1 MKEKAKVITNK
12 YIGDLFSVNQQ
23 EATKIIGR
31 LERLVYANNESLVTI
46 GEEADGLYF
55 IEEGQVTVFDSSGE
69 PVNEMGAG
77 HYLGEYAILA
87 GETRMTTVKAHGK
100 VVAYRM
106 SSKDF
111 LDVVAKHPQ
120 ITGRMLKQVYGQI
133 TDKHT
138 KLVSLT
144 RKNRGLMWAPPD
156 ERELNLKSILIT
168 YIPIAILFLITF
180 MVASF
185 ISDAPVWWQ
194 ILPVVFLVAFTLRTK
209 RVLEGLMLT
218 VILLSG
224 MLNGGHFISGF
235 KDMMI
240 EGIGNKD
247 TSETIVIMAMVESVA
262 ALLSAAGVVTVFRKF
277 AKKYLKTRRE
287 SLFGMLLMLI
297 LVCIDECLNV
307 VTAAYCFNENADKNK
322 IPRES
327 RAVLGS
333 FSMAICS
340 IIPFSLWSAY
350 MAGWVAMYIPNGG
363 NVFLKALLFNLAGI
377 LAFIF
382 ALLLCFGILPRTD
395 SIKQAYKRVA
405 EGGALW
411 PEGSEQYFEAQDSGG
426 VEGKMHNLLLPM
438 LVWICS
444 SVLFGILGE
453 NGNFG
458 LDALSGLV
466 VTLMF
471 MFVLY
476 VGGRTMTPKQYFE
489 VMSEGIG
496 NSLMPILLLV
506 FAERIAAGLE
516 EMGFVTLLEQW
527 IPKIVGNHMSLIPML
542 LFVIFLAVCMVLGSC
557 WGAFGIAIPI
567 TVYLSVRLGLNIPL
581 CLGATLAS
589 GVVGE
594 ALCPF
599 IDTTS
604 PVVTAIGCEPH
615 VYRKIRMQY
624 WIPLTIICI
633 AGYLILGLIFM

>member
-12 YIGDLFSVNQQ
+12 FIMDLFSVNEK
-23 EATKIIGR
+23 EAVKIVSR
-31 LERLVYANNESLVTI
+31 LERLVYKSHESMVTV

-55 IEEGQVTVFDSSGE
+55 IEEGQATVFDASGKA
-69 PVNEMGAG
+69 VNEMGAG
-77 HYLGEYAILA
+77 HYFGEYAILS
-87 GETRMTTVKAHGK
+87 GETRMTTVKAHGR

-106 SSKDF
+106 SSEDF
-111 LDVVAKHPQ
+111 LAVVAKHPQ

-144 RKNRGLMWAPPD
+144 RKNRGVMWAPSEEKD
-156 ERELNLKSILIT
+156 LNLKSIFIT
-168 YIPIAILFLITF
+168 YIPTIVLFIITF
-180 MVASF
+180 IVATVL
-185 ISDAPVWWQ
+185 SDAPVWWQ
-194 ILPVVFLVAFTLRTK
+194 ILPVVFLFAFTLRTK

-218 VILLSG
+218 VILLAG

-240 EGIGNKD
+240 KGIGNTD
-247 TSETIVIMAMVESVA
+247 TSETIAIMAMVESVA
-262 ALLSAAGVVTVFRKF
+262 ALLSSAGVVTAFRKF
-277 AKKYLKTRRE
+277 AKRFLKTKRG
-287 SLFGMLLMLI
+287 SLFGMLLMMI
-297 LVCIDECLNV
+297 LVCMDECLNV
-307 VTAAYCFNENADKNK
+307 ITAGYCFNENADHNR

-350 MAGWVAMYIPNGG
+350 ITGWVSMYMPNGG
-363 NVFLKALLFNLAGI
+363 NIFLKAILFNLAGVF
-377 LAFIF
+377 AFLF
-382 ALLLCFGILPRTD
+382 AILLCFGVLPRTNA
-395 SIKQAYKRVA
+395 IKEAYKRVA

-411 PEGSEQYFEAQDSGG
+411 PEGSEQHFEAQDSEG

-438 LVWICS
+438 LVWVCS
-444 SVLFGILGE
+444 SIVFGIVGE

-466 VTLMF
+466 VTLIF

-476 VGGRTMTPKQYFE
+476 VAGRTMTPKQFFE
-489 VMSEGIG
+489 TMSEGIG
-496 NSLMPILLLV
+496 NALMPILLLV
-506 FAERIAAGLE
+506 FAERIAASLE
-516 EMGFVTLLEQW
+516 EMGFVTLMEKW
-527 IPKIVGNHMSLIPML
+527 IPKMVGNNVSLVPML
-542 LFVIFLAVCMVLGSC
+542 LFIIFLLVCMALGSC
-557 WGAFGIAIPI
+557 WGSFGIAIPI
-567 TVYLSVRLGLNIPL
+567 TIYLSVRLGLNIPL

-599 IDTTS
+599 IDETS
-604 PVVTAIGCEPH
+604 PVVTTIGCEPH

-624 WIPLTIICI
+624 WIPLAVICI
-633 AGYLILGLIFM
+633 VGYLILGFVFM